1 MNSKSALNKYNTSNY
16 KYCEFCGSPMP
27 MSTKEP
33 YCDRCREL
41 ALFHE
46 VREYIRE
53 NDVTEFQVAAH
64 FGIPLRKVKG
74 WIQEG
79 RIEYKETSVGKRALN
94 NNFKCEI
101 CGAPV
106 TFGTLCT
113 KCLKQ
118 MNKEHIHGY
127 DMSKPSPED
136 DRMFFLD
143 QEHKNK

>member
-1 MNSKSALNKYNTSNY
+1 MSSKSDFNTNTSSDY
-16 KYCEFCGSPMP
+16 KYCEFCGAPMP
-27 MSTKEP
+27 QNIESP
-33 YCDRCREL
+33 YCDHCQEI
-41 ALFHE
+41 AFFQE
-46 VREYIRE
+46 VKEYIRS
-53 NDVTEFQVAAH
+53 NDVTEFQVAAY
-64 FGIPLRKVKG
+64 FNIPLRRVKG
-74 WIQEG
+74 WIEEG
-79 RIEYKETSVGKRALN
+79 RIEYKETAVGKRALN
-94 NNFKCEI
+94 NNFKCEA

-143 QEHKNK
+143 SERNK